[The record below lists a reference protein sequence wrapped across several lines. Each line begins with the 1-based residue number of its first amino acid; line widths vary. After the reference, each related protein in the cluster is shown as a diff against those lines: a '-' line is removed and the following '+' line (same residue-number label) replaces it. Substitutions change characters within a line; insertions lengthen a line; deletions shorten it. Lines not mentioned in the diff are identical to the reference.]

1 MRTIHR
7 FWHLF
12 IPLAFIAAIF
22 IFPACEEEGGDMEAV
37 IRVRYLGDTSTPV
50 PGALVILEKND
61 VFQKGHTD
69 ENGEYSHVFQL
80 EAILD
85 VIATKDTG
93 DTTPVTLSGSS
104 IIRLQPGKTVYRTVY
119 LGQ

>member
-1 MRTIHR
+1 M
-7 FWHLF
+7 
-12 IPLAFIAAIF
+12 AFFAAIF

-37 IRVRYLGDTSTPV
+37 IRVRYLGDTARAV
-50 PGALVILEKND
+50 PGALVVLSKNDILED
-61 VFQKGHTD
+61 GHTD
-69 ENGEYSHVFQL
+69 EKGEFSHVFQL

-93 DTTPVTLSGSS
+93 DTTPVHLSGSS